1 VGDRHSSAV
10 GVGMSVGESV
20 VAGTVSPVAASK
32 DLRGK
37 GVCVSVC
44 SVCMAWPRDGLGYL
58 SFFFPVILS
67 FPRPLEPRGSVLLGG
82 QRSTVAMPIC
92 CSFLFSSFDVLTC
105 WRRKRQGSL

>member
-1 VGDRHSSAV
+1 MGDRHSSAV

-58 SFFFPVILS
+58 SFFFPCYFK
-67 FPRPLEPRGSVLLGG
+67 FPSPTGAKGLRLTGRPAVDGRNANLL
-82 QRSTVAMPIC
+82 
-92 CSFLFSSFDVLTC
+92 LFPFFFF
-105 WRRKRQGSL
+105 